1 MQTPSATAEIST
13 MGTLARQNDAFRQAL
28 MTINFE
34 GQMLRGRVGMST
46 EVANL
51 DHEDLLGVLKKVR
64 EFDDFAA
71 GDDPYGEHDFLAFSH
86 PIGGEEQR
94 FIFKIDYYSDP
105 AMEFGSEDP
114 VDPSVT
120 YRTGTLL
127 LASEY

>member
-1 MQTPSATAEIST
+1 MQTTSASAEIST

-51 DHEDLLGVLKKVR
+51 DHEVLLGVLKKVR
-64 EFDDFAA
+64 EFEDFAA

-86 PIGGEEQR
+86 LVGDEEQR
-94 FIFKIDYYSDP
+94 FIFKIDYYSDSS
-105 AMEFGSEDP
+105 MEFGSDDP